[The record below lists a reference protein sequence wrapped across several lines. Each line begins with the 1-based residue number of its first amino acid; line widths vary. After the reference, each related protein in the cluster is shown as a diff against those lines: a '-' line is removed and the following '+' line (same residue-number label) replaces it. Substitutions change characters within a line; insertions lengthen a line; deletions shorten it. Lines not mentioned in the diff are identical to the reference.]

1 MNISS
6 QANNLNIEQNKDH
19 CCNLQEV
26 ITRVS
31 NLPVIKKGSC
41 NVL

>member
-6 QANNLNIEQNKDH
+6 QANNLNIEQNKEVGIRKSYIT
-19 CCNLQEV
+19 EV

-31 NLPVIKKGSC
+31 NPPVIKKR
-41 NVL
+41 LM